1 MSETVQNSERLALDQ
16 AKGEVERVRILDD
29 SSEIERV
36 GAQPHCEGET
46 RNVTTFVD
54 DVMNGGCLLPEVLL
68 LPPPNSK
75 SGEDEAP
82 AKMPTFSY
90 YDQIWVYSE
99 LETFKSGIFK
109 EDFVVIS
116 NLQRLDKI
124 FALEKPEPVQ
134 LSFVI
139 KL

>member
-1 MSETVQNSERLALDQ
+1 MIQVRLREWVPNPIVRERL
-16 AKGEVERVRILDD
+16 G
-29 SSEIERV
+29 
-36 GAQPHCEGET
+36 
-46 RNVTTFVD
+46 NVTTFVD
-54 DVMNGGCLLPEVLL
+54 DVMNACCLLPEVLL

-99 LETFKSGIFK
+99 LEYFKSEISK
-109 EDFVVIS
+109 EDFMVIS
-116 NLQRLDKI
+116 NLQRTRQNFLLWTNQNQ
-124 FALEKPEPVQ
+124 FSS
-134 LSFVI
+134 SFGI